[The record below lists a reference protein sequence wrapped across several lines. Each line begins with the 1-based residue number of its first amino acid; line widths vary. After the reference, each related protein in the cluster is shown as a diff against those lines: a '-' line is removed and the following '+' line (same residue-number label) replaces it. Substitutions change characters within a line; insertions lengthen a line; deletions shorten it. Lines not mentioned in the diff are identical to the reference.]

1 MQDAVDLGYS
11 YSTCDSEDSFT
22 QYYNLRDGV
31 VQLCSVFAQD
41 AAPSGGAGGRPC
53 GATHTHRQVEA
64 MTASIN
70 ALNGGRGFEVSTYG
84 LSLTRYLTFN
94 YTFLTY
100 PAGAWETTGRAESA
114 ALFGGG
120 ACDVVVG
127 MAHGCPDAD
136 VAAQALVA
144 NASGRLYFTGRGP
157 QALLEAN
164 GEQPHL
170 FSTHIRSDSYAV
182 PALRRYQDLGMSSVA
197 LLFEASDDLFYTGL
211 GEFTLKHVLE
221 QMPRVTLSYSAAL
234 RPSASSGGQIDQGQL
249 AQSLTAAHA
258 TRADVLVLVL
268 PVAAAERAMRLLR
281 SWRPPAGDANGGH
294 VYRGIWWQG
303 VPWREGGGEE
313 GGDGA
318 LSGEGG
324 HCAGLAEWCDF
335 VVGASQMAQ
344 EETMGMARRLHTVA
358 TPHPLP
364 ALSGQQRPRVLAWGS
379 LCCPCRHEAAR
390 GARPHAPAAWS
401 ARTVHVCATG
411 RYTDALLGSTFAELR
426 RDYMAELPEEAL
438 RLPDAASIPSA
449 IAQARELPP
458 PSPTPNPSPSLPLPL
473 HPSPQPGA
481 ARDLSLSRR
490 RAAAA
495 AARRPSRLR
504 AASELPALGRDHRP
518 QLLRAALLQ
527 LARPEHGP

>member
-41 AAPSGGAGGRPC
+41 AAPNGGAGGRPC

-64 MTASIN
+64 MAASIN

-84 LSLTRYLTFN
+84 LSLTRFLTFN

-100 PAGAWETTGRAESA
+100 PAGAWETTGRAQSA

-136 VAAQALVA
+136 VAAQAVVA
-144 NASGRLYFTGRGP
+144 NTSGRLYFTGRGP

-164 GEQPHL
+164 GEQPYL

-234 RPSASSGGQIDQGQL
+234 RPSASSGGQIEQEQL
-249 AQSLTAAHA
+249 TQSLAAAHA

-268 PVAAAERAMRLLR
+268 PVAAAESAMRLLR

-303 VPWREGGGEE
+303 VPWRGGW
-313 GGDGA
+313 DGA

-324 HCAGLAEWCDF
+324 EGGDCAGLAEWCDF

-358 TPHPLP
+358 TPHPLR
-364 ALSGQQRPRVLAWGS
+364 ALSGQAQATCARLGLALLPTSARGCPRGPPPCARCLDRALCICALQAGTRTRCSARPSPSCVEIIWPSCPKTR
-379 LCCPCRHEAAR
+379 CPC
-390 GARPHAPAAWS
+390 P
-401 ARTVHVCATG
+401 T
-411 RYTDALLGSTFAELR
+411 
-426 RDYMAELPEEAL
+426 
-438 RLPDAASIPSA
+438 
-449 IAQARELPP
+449 PP
-458 PSPTPNPSPSLPLPL
+458 PS
-473 HPSPQPGA
+473 
-481 ARDLSLSRR
+481 
-490 RAAAA
+490 
-495 AARRPSRLR
+495 RRPSRR
-504 AASELPALGRDHRP
+504 RDISRP
-518 QLLRAALLQ
+518 PQ
-527 LARPEHGP
+527 PYP

>member
-41 AAPSGGAGGRPC
+41 AAPNGGAGGRPC

-64 MTASIN
+64 MAASIN

-84 LSLTRYLTFN
+84 LSLTRFLTFN

-100 PAGAWETTGRAESA
+100 PAGAWETTGRAQSA

-136 VAAQALVA
+136 VAAQAVVA
-144 NASGRLYFTGRGP
+144 NTSGRLYFTGRGP

-164 GEQPHL
+164 GEQPYL

-234 RPSASSGGQIDQGQL
+234 RPSASSGGQIEQEQL
-249 AQSLTAAHA
+249 TQSLAAAHA

-268 PVAAAERAMRLLR
+268 PVAAAESAMRLLR
-281 SWRPPAGDANGGH
+281 SWRPPATPTAGTCTVGSGGR
-294 VYRGIWWQG
+294 VCRG
-303 VPWREGGGEE
+303 EGGGTARSR
-313 GGDGA
+313 GRAARAATAPGWPSGA
-318 LSGEGG
+318 TSWWAPARWRRRRRWAWHAGCTRWPRPT
-324 HCAGLAEWCDF
+324 HCVHCRAK
-335 VVGASQMAQ
+335 
-344 EETMGMARRLHTVA
+344 H
-358 TPHPLP
+358 
-364 ALSGQQRPRVLAWGS
+364 RPRVLAWGS
-379 LCCPCRHEAAR
+379 LCCPPRHEAA
-390 GARPHAPAAWS
+390 
-401 ARTVHVCATG
+401 
-411 RYTDALLGSTFAELR
+411 
-426 RDYMAELPEEAL
+426 
-438 RLPDAASIPSA
+438 
-449 IAQARELPP
+449 
-458 PSPTPNPSPSLPLPL
+458 
-473 HPSPQPGA
+473 
-481 ARDLSLSRR
+481 
-490 RAAAA
+490 
-495 AARRPSRLR
+495 
-504 AASELPALGRDHRP
+504 
-518 QLLRAALLQ
+518 
-527 LARPEHGP
+527 